1 VRAGNEAAVAAR
13 DRADELFDDARMAAL
28 ELVYRYRFN
37 VTPGRFFAWFREIL
51 SAQVK
56 PGKRSIEHTFRVGP

>member
-1 VRAGNEAAVAAR
+1 
-13 DRADELFDDARMAAL
+13 MAAL

-51 SAQVK
+51 SAQVE